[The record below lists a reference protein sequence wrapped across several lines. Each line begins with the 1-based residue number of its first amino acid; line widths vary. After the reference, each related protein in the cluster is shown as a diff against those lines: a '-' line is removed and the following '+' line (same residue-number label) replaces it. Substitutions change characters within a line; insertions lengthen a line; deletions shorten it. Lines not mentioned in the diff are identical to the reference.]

1 MAQKSKVVTP
11 LKVGLL
17 VSGAFAA
24 FMVFLQIVSTQGIS
38 SAGSYEVW
46 ALFDDV
52 LGLEKKSPVQVAGID
67 IGRIKDVE
75 LSEGKAKVTLE
86 INGDVALYEDAKIEK
101 VSISLLGDY
110 KLAVGP
116 GSSSR
121 RRLKDGD
128 QIKNVISLSSV
139 DAVIAEVREMSQALK
154 KMIAGTPEEPAPL
167 EQIVRDVQGSAAAAR
182 TVLEVVSQDIGDNT
196 QKLDRILA
204 NIESFTKDL
213 SQISRGKEND
223 ITAITKDARAIA
235 ASLRI
240 TAENLQKI
248 IAGQDEDELKESV
261 KSLRQT
267 LDTMNRSLE
276 NIASITQK
284 IDEGEGTVGGLVNDP
299 SIHEGIKD
307 AVEGVNKVIGGVA
320 RMQTW
325 VNLRSEFQFRTGA
338 AKNYVQFKLQP
349 KEDAYYIFEVVD
361 DPRGVR
367 ETVIE
372 DVETTS
378 PELGRAFQYRERRTT
393 TSDKLSFSLLFG
405 KRFYWLGLRFG
416 IIEGTGGVGA
426 DFHFLDDRL
435 EFYFDLNR
443 FGEES
448 RLPRIKGL
456 ALVEI
461 IPHIYLHAGVD
472 DAFNIGTIDYFVGA
486 GVRFNDQDL
495 LSILALG
502 GSAVTGGGN

>member
-1 MAQKSKVVTP
+1 MAKPDKIITP

-17 VSGAFAA
+17 VSGAFVA
-24 FMVFLQIVSTQGIS
+24 FMVFLQIVSTQGLGR
-38 SAGSYEVW
+38 ADSYDVW

-52 LGLEKKSPVQVAGID
+52 LGLEKKSPVQVAGVD
-67 IGRIKDVE
+67 IGRIKEIE
-75 LSEGKAKVTLE
+75 LSGGKAKVTLE
-86 INGDVALYEDAKIEK
+86 IYGEVDLYEDARIEK

-110 KLAVGP
+110 KLAVEP
-116 GSSSR
+116 GTATKPK
-121 RRLKDGD
+121 LKNGD

-139 DAVIAEVREMSQALK
+139 DAVIAEVRTMSEALK
-154 KMIAGTPEEPAPL
+154 KMIAGTPEQPAPL

-182 TVLEVVSQDIGDNT
+182 TVLEVVSQDIGENAE
-196 QKLDRILA
+196 KLDRILQ
-204 NIESFTKDL
+204 NIELFTKDL
-213 SQISRGKEND
+213 SQISRGKDRD
-223 ITAITKDARAIA
+223 IDAITTDARAIA
-235 ASLRI
+235 HSLRI
-240 TAENLQKI
+240 TAENLEKI
-248 IAGQDEDELKESV
+248 IAGQDEEDLKESV

-284 IDEGEGTVGGLVNDP
+284 IDEGQGTVGGLINDP
-299 SIHEGIKD
+299 AIHDGIKE
-307 AVEGVNKVIGGVA
+307 AVEGVNKVVGGVA

-325 VNLRSEFQFRTGA
+325 VNLRTEFQFRTGA
-338 AKNYVQFKLQP
+338 AKNYVQFILQP
-349 KEDAYYIFEVVD
+349 KEDAYYLFEVVD

-367 ETVIE
+367 ETEIV

-378 PELGRAFQYRERRTT
+378 PELGRNFQYRERRTT
-393 TSDKLSFSLLFG
+393 TRDKLSFSLLFG

-426 DFHFLDDRL
+426 DLHFLDDRL
-435 EFYFDLNR
+435 EFWFDLNR
-443 FGEES
+443 FGEEE

-456 ALVEI
+456 ALVEV